1 MSAVEAKTIG
11 ESAEQAEVDL
21 TLDNISIVPDSLC
34 MACGGSGETRIML
47 TKIPLFR
54 EVLLSSFACPHCG
67 ERNTEVQFGGETQ
80 PKGCRMAVT
89 CSSRED
95 LDRQVVK
102 SESCKVLVPDLEL
115 EIPAATQRGVVTT
128 VEGVLT
134 RAADELA
141 ALQPQRLV
149 ADVEVGRK
157 VQLVIDALRDRANGD
172 FGEFQLVVDDPAG
185 NSFVQPL
192 SQPDS
197 ALTTTHYER
206 TDADAIALGF
216 RPGEH
221 APVADGTTET
231 ASKTLE
237 GVDNMLATPS
247 EEREV
252 MTFGVDCPHCRAP
265 GEEQMC
271 VLASF
276 FGGARHRRD
285 APRGLRPHAF
295 AARRCVAKIPYFKEC
310 VIMSFSCAACG
321 YRNAEVK
328 GGGAVPLRGCRA
340 TLKCVDE
347 GDLLRDVLKSDTAAV
362 TIPELDLELVHG
374 TLGSVYTTLEG
385 CLDKIVD
392 ALLRGNPFGDSAES
406 ENRKKFEAFLDRVRA
421 LRDGKVFPFT
431 VIM

>member
-1 MSAVEAKTIG
+1 MLHYDAPGVAVATRSQQLHTGASPDTATEIELSLDACASLQHCYTALKHSRRQLRSAAQQRQPPHNHNDERRRGKDDRR
-11 ESAEQAEVDL
+11 ERRKQAEVDL

-89 CSSRED
+89 CSGRED

-149 ADVEVGRK
+149 ADVEIGRK
-157 VQLVIDALRDRANGD
+157 VQRVIDALRDRANGD
-172 FGEFQLVVDDPAG
+172 FDPFQLIVDDPAG

-192 SQPDS
+192 HQPDG

-206 TDADAIALGF
+206 GRGRHRSGISARRVA
-216 RPGEH
+216 H
-221 APVADGTTET
+221 VADGTTET

-247 EEREV
+247 
-252 MTFGVDCPHCRAP
+252 
-265 GEEQMC
+265 
-271 VLASF
+271 
-276 FGGARHRRD
+276 GGTGGHDLR
-285 APRGLRPHAF
+285 RGLPPLQS
-295 AARRCVAKIPYFKEC
+295 ARRGADVRREDSVLQGVRHHVLF
-310 VIMSFSCAACG
+310 VRGCG

-328 GGGAVPLRGCRA
+328 GGGAVPLKGCRA
-340 TLKCVDE
+340 VAEVCRRGRLVE
-347 GDLLRDVLKSDTAAV
+347 GRAEVRYGGRDDPGAGPGARARHV
-362 TIPELDLELVHG
+362 
-374 TLGSVYTTLEG
+374 
-385 CLDKIVD
+385 
-392 ALLRGNPFGDSAES
+392 RFGP
-406 ENRKKFEAFLDRVRA
+406 V
-421 LRDGKVFPFT
+421 
-431 VIM
+431 